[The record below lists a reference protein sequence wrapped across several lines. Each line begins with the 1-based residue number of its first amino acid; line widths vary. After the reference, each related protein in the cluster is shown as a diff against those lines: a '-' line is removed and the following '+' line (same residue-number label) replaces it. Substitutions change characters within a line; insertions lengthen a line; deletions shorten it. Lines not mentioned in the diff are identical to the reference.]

1 MKITDIKETDNGEWE
16 CSVSAKGAN
25 GEFQIGTGKVQVIV
39 AVPPEKVEIQ
49 MDGEQITGKEF

>member
-25 GEFQIGTGKVQVIV
+25 CIFQIGTGQIQVIV
-39 AVPPEKVEIQ
+39 AVPAEKVEIQ
-49 MDGEQITGKEF
+49 MDGQQITGKEF